1 MICDDARESLSALL
15 DESLTPDER
24 RAVEA
29 HLEGCA
35 ECRRELD
42 RLRQTV
48 ALLHRVSPAH
58 APVGFVDRVV
68 TAAQP
73 KPWYRRVAATV
84 FFPLTTKLPVEA
96 TALVMVALLAVYT
109 FERTPSLQQAAR
121 PEAPSSSDR
130 VERPAAPS
138 DARKEPESA
147 PVLRG
152 APSPVLGTRSPEP
165 RRDDTVARERKTRA
179 EGAPAAS
186 PPPAASTAPAAPAPP
201 PAQSTETLSTA
212 RPDAPPMAKTEAPA
226 AKASGPSENVTG
238 APRPETDA
246 RRQALEPP
254 GGSSR
259 MAPAVPGVAA
269 KRAQP
274 PAADVVARVS
284 VKDRDA
290 AEGDLA
296 RLIARVDGRQTERR
310 REDDATVV
318 EALIPQSR
326 YAEFARALA
335 AIGPWR
341 VEAERPDLPSQV
353 RVILRLE

>member
-1 MICDDARESLSALL
+1 MTCDDARESLSALL
-15 DESLTPDER
+15 DESLAPDER

-48 ALLHRVSPAH
+48 ALLRRVSPAH

-68 TAAQP
+68 AAAQP
-73 KPWYRRVAATV
+73 KPWYRRIAATV

-130 VERPAAPS
+130 VERPAALS

-152 APSPVLGTRSPEP
+152 APSPALGTRSPGP

-186 PPPAASTAPAAPAPP
+186 PPPASSTAPAAPAPP
-201 PAQSTETLSTA
+201 SAQSTETPPTA

-246 RRQALEPP
+246 RRKTLEPP

-259 MAPAVPGVAA
+259 VAPGAPGLAA

-335 AIGPWR
+335 AMGPWR

-353 RVILRLE
+353 RVILRLQ